1 MADKNLHEINKLIYE
16 NLDLLGY
23 ETQYPNDFTICLK
36 KGDKTLIVSK
46 EAILSEINCSTG
58 YLDYILNGFIEND
71 GKTYHT

>member
-1 MADKNLHEINKLIYE
+1 MGDDKLKDINTLIYE

-23 ETQYPNDFTICLK
+23 EVEYPNDFTICLK
-36 KGDKTLIVSK
+36 KGDKTLIVAK

-71 GKTYHT
+71 GKIYHT